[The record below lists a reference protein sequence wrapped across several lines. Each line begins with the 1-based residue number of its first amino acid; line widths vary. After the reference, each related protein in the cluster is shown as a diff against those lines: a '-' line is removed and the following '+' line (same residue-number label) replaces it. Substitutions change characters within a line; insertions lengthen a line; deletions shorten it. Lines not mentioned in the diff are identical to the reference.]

1 MYKRILVP
9 TDGTERAAA
18 ALATALHLAR
28 LGGGC
33 VIGVHAAGA
42 DGGGGGGSAGHGDGW
57 PDTAVGHP
65 GRHAR
70 RRAPAA
76 DAAAPG
82 ADALAYVAR
91 RAREADVPCDTVL
104 AAAGPAH
111 DAIIRTARDH
121 MCDLI
126 VMTMRGRHGIAGRL
140 LAGTTQRVLAHSAIP
155 VLVVR
160 AP

>member
-1 MYKRILVP
+1 
-9 TDGTERAAA
+9 
-18 ALATALHLAR
+18 
-28 LGGGC
+28 
-33 VIGVHAAGA
+33 
-42 DGGGGGGSAGHGDGW
+42 
-57 PDTAVGHP
+57 
-65 GRHAR
+65 
-70 RRAPAA
+70 
-76 DAAAPG
+76 
-82 ADALAYVAR
+82 
-91 RAREADVPCDTVL
+91 VPCDTVL
-104 AAAGPAH
+104 AAGGPAH